1 MRRRI
6 FTDED
11 VKRFNTLR
19 QENINKQFTF
29 SQIVSFLKENG
40 FTGSEI
46 LVKKFTKGGIIIR
59 EKKGV
64 FRFPEKP
71 VYYKLF
77 QQCWDEQPLKKIE
90 EKPLDEIQEAIT
102 LLSKNGF
109 KVLKKV
115 FDIDQAL
122 LSPDKIVQDFIRWE
136 EV

>member
-1 MRRRI
+1 MRRRV

-29 SQIVSFLKENG
+29 SQIVAFLKENG

-90 EKPLDEIQEAIT
+90 EKPLDEIQEAIE
-102 LLSKNGF
+102 LLSENGY
-109 KVLKKV
+109 KVLKKI
-115 FDIDQAL
+115 FDMESAL
-122 LSPDKIVQDFIRWE
+122 LSPEKTVADFIRWE